1 MRLKIHNILVFV
13 AFTTVLMVGCKSQK
27 GKFAFLSP
35 TSGEIIVLGEKV
47 AVRMQFPDNTLD
59 SVIYSIDGRV
69 VDKKKDTTQI
79 WLDTEVIGLG
89 TRNLVAKL
97 YRSGKE
103 EVAFSNVTIL
113 PESPKQ
119 YMFEVINEYPH
130 DITAFTQGL
139 EFENGFLYESTG
151 AGSGLVT
158 SLRKVDL
165 VSGEVLQKKE
175 ITGSDASGEPYFGEG
190 MTIVG
195 DKIVMLTWRNNLGYV
210 FDKNTFEQ
218 ATLFNYQQSKE
229 GWGICYDGERLLKTD
244 GSNKIYFLDPNTYQE
259 LGFIPVYDHN
269 GAVDY
274 LNELEYI
281 DGKLYA
287 NIYGKDIVVI
297 INPKTGAVEGQIN
310 FVGLYKNSKRQ
321 AVDEEMNGIAYDRVG
336 KRLFVTGKQWNKL
349 YEVKIVER

>member
-1 MRLKIHNILVFV
+1 MKLKIHNILVFV
-13 AFTTVLMVGCKSQK
+13 ALTVLLMVGCKSQK

-35 TSGEIIVLGEKV
+35 TSGGIMVLGDKV
-47 AVRMQFPDNTLD
+47 AVRMQFPDSTLD
-59 SVIYSIDGRV
+59 SVIYSVDGHIIE
-69 VDKKKDTTQI
+69 KKSDTTQI
-79 WLDTEVIGLG
+79 WLDTEIIGLG
-89 TRNLVAKL
+89 ARNLVAKL
-97 YRSGKE
+97 YRAGKE

-119 YMFEVINEYPH
+119 YKFEIVKEYPH

-158 SLRKVDL
+158 SLRRVDL

-195 DKIVMLTWRNNLGYV
+195 NKIIMLTWRNNVGYV
-210 FDKNTFEQ
+210 FNKNTFEQ
-218 ATLFNYQQSKE
+218 ATIFNYQQSKE
-229 GWGICYDGERLLKTD
+229 GWGLCYDGERLLKTD
-244 GSNKIYFLDPNTYQE
+244 GSNKLYFLDPNTYQE
-259 LGFIPVYDHN
+259 LGFISVYDHN

-310 FVGLYKNSKRQ
+310 FVGLYKNPKRQ

-349 YEVKIVER
+349 YEVSIVER